1 MSAERNAMDAVR
13 MFVNG
18 QGMRGGSLHDALAGA
33 QFLGSVLTAPR
44 YRFFSVRD
52 EFPGLHPV
60 AGPGFAVPGEIYEM
74 PYAMLRDRLLPR
86 EPQELEL
93 GVIEL
98 SDGQGSLSM
107 RMREWAL
114 NADGV
119 TDISAAGGW
128 LAYLAA
134 IRGKG

>member
-1 MSAERNAMDAVR
+1 MDTVR

-18 QGMRGGSLHDALAGA
+18 QAMRGGSLHDALDQAR
-33 QFLGSVLTAPR
+33 FLGPALTAPR
-44 YRFFSVRD
+44 YRFYSVRD
-52 EFPGLHPV
+52 EFPGLHP
-60 AGPGFAVPGEIYEM
+60 AGEAGFAVPGEIYEM

-86 EPQELEL
+86 EPRELEL

-114 NADGV
+114 DADGV

-134 IRGKG
+134 IRGTA

>member
-1 MSAERNAMDAVR
+1 MDTVR

-18 QGMRGGSLHDALAGA
+18 QAMRGGSLHDALDQA
-33 QFLGSVLTAPR
+33 QFLGPALTATR
-44 YRFFSVRD
+44 YRFFTVRD

-60 AGPGFAVPGEIYEM
+60 TGPGFAVPGEIYEM

-86 EPQELEL
+86 EPPELEL

-107 RMREWAL
+107 RMREWVL
-114 NADGV
+114 HADGV
-119 TDISAAGGW
+119 TDISGAGGW
-128 LAYLAA
+128 RAHLARM
-134 IRGKG
+134 RGTA

>member
-1 MSAERNAMDAVR
+1 

-18 QGMRGGSLHDALAGA
+18 QAMRGGSLNDALADA
-33 QFLGSVLTAPR
+33 RFLGPARTAPR

-60 AGPGFAVPGEIYEM
+60 TDGGLAVPGELYELS
-74 PYAMLRDRLLPR
+74 YAMLREQLLPR
-86 EPQELEL
+86 EPAELEL

-98 SDGQGSLSM
+98 SDGTGSLAM
-107 RMREWAL
+107 RMRAWVL
-114 NADGV
+114 DGPGL

-128 LAYLAA
+128 HAYLAA
-134 IRGKG
+134 AGDRA

>member
-1 MSAERNAMDAVR
+1 MDTVR

-18 QGMRGGSLHDALAGA
+18 QAMRGGSLHDALDEAR
-33 QFLGSVLTAPR
+33 FLGPALTAPR

-52 EFPGLHPV
+52 EFPGLHSV
-60 AGPGFAVPGEIYEM
+60 GEAGFAVPGEIYEM

-86 EPQELEL
+86 EPEELEL

-98 SDGQGSLSM
+98 SDGRGSLSM
-107 RMREWAL
+107 RMRGWAL
-114 NADGV
+114 DADGV
-119 TDISAAGGW
+119 TDISEAGGW

-134 IRGKG
+134 IRGTA